1 MKKSI
6 ITTFLL
12 VFTNLLFANEYEIK
26 TVQEY
31 NNDKNLI
38 SIRPSEKVVPQ
49 DDETGNRLFI
59 NDNGDFFIY
68 NWDKLTTF
76 NLADKTHLPEKEYKY
91 DLSDLPCLYGLH
103 RVSSDYLYYS
113 WTYTSYLAVNIKTGK
128 RKFQVSINDI
138 FWDDFVYYDE
148 STDILFFR
156 DSNKAM
162 HSIVH
167 PGMNDEEIESIAI
180 HPSGDIY
187 ILRINWQT
195 NKHTLYCIENTWDPQ
210 WREQWYKE
218 HQKN

>member
-38 SIRPSEKVVPQ
+38 SIRPSEKVAPQ

-76 NLADKTHLPEKEYKY
+76 KLADKQTHTL
-91 DLSDLPCLYGLH
+91 LH
-103 RVSSDYLYYS
+103 RKHL
-113 WTYTSYLAVNIKTGK
+113 
-128 RKFQVSINDI
+128 
-138 FWDDFVYYDE
+138 E
-148 STDILFFR
+148 STEAR
-156 DSNKAM
+156 AVVQRTSK
-162 HSIVH
+162 
-167 PGMNDEEIESIAI
+167 E
-180 HPSGDIY
+180 
-187 ILRINWQT
+187 LR
-195 NKHTLYCIENTWDPQ
+195 
-210 WREQWYKE
+210 
-218 HQKN
+218 